1 MTSLFYPRL
10 FDARGGFV
18 CWNGRAISDLTA
30 DRVAKTLLRAG
41 LAAPYQSR
49 LFGIMHE
56 MHGQIRAAQ
65 VQACEQRRRRAA

>member
-1 MTSLFYPRL
+1 MSLFYPIL
-10 FDARGGFV
+10 FTANAGFV

-30 DRVAKTLLRAG
+30 EKVAKTLLRAG

-56 MHGQIRAAQ
+56 MHGQVRRA
-65 VQACEQRRRRAA
+65 QAEALSQRRRAA